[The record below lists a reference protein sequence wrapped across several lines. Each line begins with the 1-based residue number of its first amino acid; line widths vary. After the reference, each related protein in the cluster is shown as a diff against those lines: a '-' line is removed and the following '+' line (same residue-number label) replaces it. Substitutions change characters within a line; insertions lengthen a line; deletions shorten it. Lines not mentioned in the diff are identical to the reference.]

1 MEARIDRVEAEIADL
16 KAEFYALL
24 DKEELSKSEQYKVD
38 NFEKELTRLDD
49 YRKTLVTALATKRVE
64 EQKKGILF
72 SKALILDSRKVSR
85 HKPNTATIDSRCI
98 LTNIAAVFQ
107 EEYEFDVKEGDTAT
121 FGDVL
126 WALGNPSKNPKYY
139 RAPAAPKEGYTV
151 PIHTRLS
158 RKDWIYYRALNDF
171 TNPKAHPLPIPEVD
185 GEMKLILPDDKN
197 LYNPHRIE
205 ATFRKLGIIEQEDI
219 ITFQKESEQTSSEK
233 SNSPTNS
240 DLPKNP

>member
-1 MEARIDRVEAEIADL
+1 MEARIDRVEAEIA
-16 KAEFYALL
+16 ALEERQL
-24 DKEELSKSEQYKVD
+24 LLTASVNRTALEEAELSLLPGK
-38 NFEKELTRLDD
+38 LTRLDD
-49 YRKTLVTALATKRVE
+49 FRKTLVTALATKRVE

-72 SKALILDSRKVSR
+72 SKALILDSKVSR

-107 EEYEFDVKEGDTAT
+107 EEYELDVKEGDTAT

-139 RAPAAPKEGYTV
+139 RAPAQPKEGYTV
-151 PIHTRLS
+151 PIHKRLS
-158 RKDWIYYRALNDF
+158 RKDWMYYRALNDF

-240 DLPKNP
+240 NLPKNP

>member
-1 MEARIDRVEAEIADL
+1 VKLFLSKKMEAELQEVKKEIAAL
-16 KAEFYALL
+16 YALL

-107 EEYEFDVKEGDTAT
+107 EEYELDVKEGDTAT

-158 RKDWIYYRALNDF
+158 RKDGMYYRALNDF

-185 GEMKLILPDDKN
+185 GEMKLILLWWPRFCSEKKN
-197 LYNPHRIE
+197 ELKRLLILCF
-205 ATFRKLGIIEQEDI
+205 ATFCLLDSFQSLIIVS
-219 ITFQKESEQTSSEK
+219 TKFGAHFRGY
-233 SNSPTNS
+233 
-240 DLPKNP
+240 

>member
-1 MEARIDRVEAEIADL
+1 MEAELQRVNQEIAAL
-16 KAEFYALL
+16 KVEYYALL
-24 DKEELSKSEQYKVD
+24 DKEERSKSEQYKVD
-38 NFEKELTRLDD
+38 NFEKELAQLRVT
-49 YRKTLVTALATKRVE
+49 YNTLVTALATKRVE

-72 SKALILDSRKVSR
+72 SKALILDSKVSR

-107 EEYEFDVKEGDTAT
+107 EEYELDVKEGDTAT

-139 RAPAAPKEGYTV
+139 RAPAQPKEGYTV
-151 PIHTRLS
+151 PIHKRLS
-158 RKDWIYYRALNDF
+158 RKDWMYYRALNDF

-240 DLPKNP
+240 NLPKNP